1 MPLYEFT
8 CTNCGKTFEELV
20 LSGLDGF
27 GVTCP
32 ACGSGE
38 IEKLV
43 SRFASAGASSSTPG
57 GGSGGNGGGSCGPG
71 SGRFT

>member
-8 CTNCGKTFEELV
+8 CTKCGETFEELV
-20 LSGLDGF
+20 SAGLDAL

-32 ACGSGE
+32 ECGSADV
-38 IEKLV
+38 EKKV
-43 SRFASAGASSSTPG
+43 SRFASASAPS
-57 GGSGGNGGGSCGPG
+57 GGSSGSSCGPG

>member
-8 CTNCGKTFEELV
+8 CEACGATFEELV
-20 LSGLDGF
+20 SAALDSL

-32 ACGSGE
+32 ECGSE
-38 IEKLV
+38 EVEKLV
-43 SRFASAGASSSTPG
+43 SRFASGGPSS
-57 GGSGGNGGGSCGPG
+57 GGSGGGSCGPG

>member
-8 CTNCGKTFEELV
+8 CEECGATFEELV
-20 LSGLDGF
+20 AAALDTL

-32 ACGSGE
+32 ACGSE
-38 IEKLV
+38 EVEKLV
-43 SRFASAGASSSTPG
+43 SRFAS
-57 GGSGGNGGGSCGPG
+57 GGSPSGDGGSSCGPG

>member
-8 CTNCGKTFEELV
+8 CEQCGATFEELV
-20 LSGLDGF
+20 AAGLDGL

-32 ACGSGE
+32 ECGSE
-38 IEKLV
+38 EVEKLV
-43 SRFASAGASSSTPG
+43 SRFASGGPSAGS
-57 GGSGGNGGGSCGPG
+57 GGSGSCAPG

>member
-8 CTNCGKTFEELV
+8 CAKCGATFEELV
-20 LSGLDGF
+20 AGSLDTL

-32 ACGSGE
+32 ECESAE
-38 IEKLV
+38 VEKLV
-43 SRFASAGASSSTPG
+43 SRFAAGGASPSTER
-57 GGSGGNGGGSCGPG
+57 GGSCGPG

>member
-8 CTNCGKTFEELV
+8 CEKCGATFEEL
-20 LSGLDGF
+20 LGAGLDDR

-32 ACGSGE
+32 ECGSE
-38 IEKLV
+38 DIEKLV
-43 SRFASAGASSSTPG
+43 SRFASAGAPASK
-57 GGSGGNGGGSCGPG
+57 GGSGAGSCGPG

>member
-8 CTNCGKTFEELV
+8 CTSCGKTFEELV
-20 LSGLDGF
+20 DAGVEGL

-32 ACGSGE
+32 ECGSEE

-43 SRFASAGASSSTPG
+43 SRFASAGASASKG
-57 GGSGGNGGGSCGPG
+57 GDGGGSCGPG

>member
-8 CTNCGKTFEELV
+8 CEKCGATFEELV
-20 LSGLDGF
+20 GAGLDGL

-32 ACGSGE
+32 ECGSE
-38 IEKLV
+38 KIEKLV
-43 SRFASAGASSSTPG
+43 SRFASAGTSTSNG
-57 GGSGGNGGGSCGPG
+57 GDGGGSCGPG

>member
-8 CTNCGKTFEELV
+8 CETCGATFEELV
-20 LSGLDGF
+20 AASLDAL

-32 ACGSGE
+32 ECGSE
-38 IEKLV
+38 KVQKLV
-43 SRFASAGASSSTPG
+43 SRFASG
-57 GGSGGNGGGSCGPG
+57 GTSVGSGGTGGGGSCGPG

>member
-8 CTNCGKTFEELV
+8 CRKCGATFEELV
-20 LSGLDGF
+20 AASLDTL

-32 ACGSGE
+32 ECGSE
-38 IEKLV
+38 KVEKLV
-43 SRFASAGASSSTPG
+43 SRFASGSPSTG
-57 GGSGGNGGGSCGPG
+57 DGGGSCGPG

>member
-8 CTNCGKTFEELV
+8 CEECGSTFEELV
-20 LSGLDGF
+20 AAGLDGPR
-27 GVTCP
+27 VRCP
-32 ACGSGE
+32 ECGSEE

-43 SRFASAGASSSTPG
+43 SRFASGGPSTG
-57 GGSGGNGGGSCGPG
+57 GGSSGDGSCGPG

>member
-8 CTNCGKTFEELV
+8 CEECGATFEELV
-20 LSGLDGF
+20 GAGLDGL

-32 ACGSGE
+32 ECGSE
-38 IEKLV
+38 KIEKLV
-43 SRFASAGASSSTPG
+43 SRFASAGASASKG
-57 GGSGGNGGGSCGPG
+57 GDGGGSCGPG

>member
-8 CTNCGKTFEELV
+8 CTDCGETFEELV
-20 LSGLDGF
+20 AASLDAL

-32 ACGSGE
+32 DCGSE
-38 IEKLV
+38 KVEKLV
-43 SRFASAGASSSTPG
+43 SRFASTGASSATG
-57 GGSGGNGGGSCGPG
+57 GGGGSCGPG

>member
-8 CTNCGKTFEELV
+8 CTDCDATFEELV
-20 LSGLDGF
+20 AASLDTL

-32 ACGSGE
+32 ECGSE
-38 IEKLV
+38 RIEKLV
-43 SRFASAGASSSTPG
+43 SRFASGGASAPNTSA
-57 GGSGGNGGGSCGPG
+57 GGGSCGRG

>member
-8 CTNCGKTFEELV
+8 CTRCGKTFEELV
-20 LSGLDGF
+20 GAGFDGS

-32 ACGSGE
+32 ACGGE
-38 IEKLV
+38 DVEKLF
-43 SRFASAGASSSTPG
+43 STFSSSGPAEGASG
-57 GGSGGNGGGSCGPG
+57 GGSSCGPG

>member
-8 CTNCGKTFEELV
+8 CEKCGATFEELV
-20 LSGLDGF
+20 GAGLEDF

-32 ACGSGE
+32 ECGSE
-38 IEKLV
+38 KIQKLV
-43 SRFASAGASSSTPG
+43 SRFASAGASASKG
-57 GGSGGNGGGSCGPG
+57 GDGGGSCGPG

>member
-8 CTNCGKTFEELV
+8 CEKCGATFEELV
-20 LSGLDGF
+20 GAGLEGL
-27 GVTCP
+27 GLTCP
-32 ACGSGE
+32 ECGSEE

-43 SRFASAGASSSTPG
+43 SRFASAGSTSTS
-57 GGSGGNGGGSCGPG
+57 GGSGGGSCGPG

>member
-8 CTNCGKTFEELV
+8 CTDCGETFEELV
-20 LSGLDGF
+20 AVSLDAL

-32 ACGSGE
+32 DCGSE
-38 IEKLV
+38 KVEKLV
-43 SRFASAGASSSTPG
+43 SRFASAGDSSAD
-57 GGSGGNGGGSCGPG
+57 GSGGGGSCGPG